1 MLSRDAFW
9 GCVLGSTG
17 AQALCYKCAP
27 MSDTPS
33 DSTSSDPAPAPIST
47 ISPAELFFAFA
58 KISVTGFGMILPWA
72 RRMIVDEKKWMTAE
86 EFNETF
92 SLSQFLPGPNVVN
105 LSVVFGQR
113 IAGAWGSIAA
123 LGGLLGPPATIAA
136 FLSFLYSQ
144 FGDATI
150 LRGILAGIAAAAI
163 GLMSATIAKMA
174 KPVLLKLLSPAPIIL
189 AATFVAVGVLRLPLV
204 PCLLVL
210 APVSVALAYWWP
222 RR

>member
-1 MLSRDAFW
+1 M
-9 GCVLGSTG
+9 T
-17 AQALCYKCAP
+17 
-27 MSDTPS
+27 DTPS
-33 DSTSSDPAPAPIST
+33 NLPTQSPVAPPVA
-47 ISPAELFFAFA
+47 ISPAALFFAFA
-58 KISVTGFGMILPWA
+58 RISVTGFGMILPWA
-72 RRMIVDEKKWMTAE
+72 RRMIVDEKRWMTAE

-113 IAGAWGSIAA
+113 MAGAPGAIAA
-123 LGGLLGPPATIAA
+123 LGGLLGPPAMVAS

-144 FGDATI
+144 FGDASI

-163 GLMSATIAKMA
+163 GLMSATVVKMA
-174 KPVLLKLLSPAPIIL
+174 QPVWSRLFAPAPLML
-189 AATFVAVGVLRLPLV
+189 AATFVAIGILRLPLV

-210 APVSVALAYWWP
+210 APMSVALAYWWQ

>member
-1 MLSRDAFW
+1 MDA
-9 GCVLGSTG
+9 
-17 AQALCYKCAP
+17 CYNGRP
-27 MSDTPS
+27 MSDAPTKSASATP
-33 DSTSSDPAPAPIST
+33 ANISA
-47 ISPAELFFAFA
+47 AELFFAFA

-72 RRMIVDEKKWMTAE
+72 RRMIVEEKKWMTAE

-92 SLSQFLPGPNVVN
+92 SLAQFLPGPNVVN
-105 LSVVFGQR
+105 LSVVFGSR
-113 IAGAWGSIAA
+113 IAGARGAIAA
-123 LGGLLGPPATIAA
+123 LGGLLGPPAMIAA

-144 FGDATI
+144 FGDVSI

-174 KPVLLKLLSPAPIIL
+174 QPVLSKLIAPAPLIM
-189 AATFVAVGVLRLPLV
+189 AATFIAVGVLRLPLV

-222 RR
+222 SR

>member
-1 MLSRDAFW
+1 
-9 GCVLGSTG
+9 
-17 AQALCYKCAP
+17 
-27 MSDTPS
+27 MSDTPTK
-33 DSTSSDPAPAPIST
+33 STSAREAR
-47 ISPAELFFAFA
+47 ISPAELFLGFA

-92 SLSQFLPGPNVVN
+92 SLAQFLPGPNVVN
-105 LSVVFGQR
+105 LSVVFGSR
-113 IAGAWGSIAA
+113 IGGAPGAIAA
-123 LGGLLGPPATIAA
+123 LGGLLGPPAVIAA
-136 FLSFLYSQ
+136 GLAYLYSR

-150 LRGILAGIAAAAI
+150 LRGILLGIAAAAI

-174 KPVLLKLLSPAPIIL
+174 QPVLSTLLAPAPLVL
-189 AATFVAVGVLRLPLV
+189 AATVIAIGILRLPLV

-210 APVSVALAYWWP
+210 APISIALAYRWP

>member
-1 MLSRDAFW
+1 
-9 GCVLGSTG
+9 
-17 AQALCYKCAP
+17 
-27 MSDTPS
+27 MSDTPANP
-33 DSTSSDPAPAPIST
+33 PAGSASAPPVA
-47 ISPAELFFAFA
+47 ISPAALFFAFA
-58 KISVTGFGMILPWA
+58 RISVTGFGMILPWA
-72 RRMIVDEKKWMTAE
+72 RRMIVDEKRWMSAE

-113 IAGAWGSIAA
+113 IAGAPGAIAA
-123 LGGLLGPPATIAA
+123 LGGLMGPPAAVAA
-136 FLSFLYSQ
+136 FLSYLYSQ

-163 GLMSATIAKMA
+163 GLMSATIVKMA
-174 KPVLLKLLSPAPIIL
+174 QPVFSKLFAPAPLVL
-189 AATFVAVGVLRLPLV
+189 AATFVAVGLLRLPLV

-210 APVSVALAYWWP
+210 APVSVALAYWWQ

>member
-1 MLSRDAFW
+1 
-9 GCVLGSTG
+9 
-17 AQALCYKCAP
+17 
-27 MSDTPS
+27 MSDTPANPPA
-33 DSTSSDPAPAPIST
+33 DSPATAPVA
-47 ISPAELFFAFA
+47 ISPAALFLAFA
-58 KISVTGFGMILPWA
+58 RISVTGFGMILPWA
-72 RRMIVDEKKWMTAE
+72 RRMIVDEKRWMSAE

-92 SLSQFLPGPNVVN
+92 SLAQFLPGPNVVN

-113 IAGAWGSIAA
+113 IAGAPGAVAA
-123 LGGLLGPPATIAA
+123 LGGLLGPPAAVAA

-163 GLMSATIAKMA
+163 GLMSATIVKMA
-174 KPVLLKLLSPAPIIL
+174 QPVVSKLFAPAPLVL
-189 AATFVAVGVLRLPLV
+189 AATFIAVGLLRLPLV

-210 APVSVALAYWWP
+210 APVSVALAYWWQ

>member
-1 MLSRDAFW
+1 
-9 GCVLGSTG
+9 
-17 AQALCYKCAP
+17 
-27 MSDTPS
+27 MSDTPTQS
-33 DSTSSDPAPAPIST
+33 ASAAHARISA
-47 ISPAELFFAFA
+47 AELFFAFA

-92 SLSQFLPGPNVVN
+92 SLAQFLPGPNVVN
-105 LSVVFGQR
+105 LSVVFGSR
-113 IAGAWGSIAA
+113 IAGAPGAIAA
-123 LGGLLGPPATIAA
+123 LGGLLGPPAMVAA

-144 FGDATI
+144 FGDASI
-150 LRGILAGIAAAAI
+150 LRGILLGIAAAAI

-174 KPVLLKLLSPAPIIL
+174 QPVLSRLLAPAPLVL
-189 AATFVAVGVLRLPLV
+189 AATFLAVGVLRLPLV

-210 APVSVALAYWWP
+210 APVSIALAYWEQ

>member
-1 MLSRDAFW
+1 
-9 GCVLGSTG
+9 
-17 AQALCYKCAP
+17 

-33 DSTSSDPAPAPIST
+33 NSTSSDSSPAPVST

-92 SLSQFLPGPNVVN
+92 SLAQFLPGPNVVN
-105 LSVVFGQR
+105 LSVVFGSR
-113 IAGAWGSIAA
+113 IAGVSGAIAA
-123 LGGLLGPPATIAA
+123 LGGLLGPPALIAA

-144 FGDATI
+144 FGDVTI

-163 GLMSATIAKMA
+163 GLMSATIVKMA
-174 KPVLLKLLSPAPIIL
+174 QPMLSKLSSPAPLVL
-189 AATFVAVGVLRLPLV
+189 AATFIAVGVLRLPLV

-210 APVSVALAYWWP
+210 APVSIALAYWWP

>member
-1 MLSRDAFW
+1 M
-9 GCVLGSTG
+9 T
-17 AQALCYKCAP
+17 
-27 MSDTPS
+27 DTPS
-33 DSTSSDPAPAPIST
+33 DTTPSPLSA

-92 SLSQFLPGPNVVN
+92 SLAQFLPGPNVVN
-105 LSVVFGQR
+105 LSVVFGSR
-113 IAGAWGSIAA
+113 IAGVSGAIAA
-123 LGGLLGPPATIAA
+123 LGGLLGPPALIAA

-144 FGDATI
+144 FGDVTI

-163 GLMSATIAKMA
+163 GLMSAAIVKMA
-174 KPVLLKLLSPAPIIL
+174 QPVLSKLSSPAPLVL
-189 AATFVAVGVLRLPLV
+189 AATFIVVGVLRLPLA
-204 PCLLVL
+204 PCLVVL
-210 APVSVALAYWWP
+210 APVSIALAYWWP